1 MSFRYG
7 KYVSNNHWRIYSTWN
22 SNGNEIFKAGQLLGS
37 KLILN
42 EFVAYEA
49 LGAVITSLS
58 YRTGLILSES
68 IIIVS

>member
-1 MSFRYG
+1 M
-7 KYVSNNHWRIYSTWN
+7 
-22 SNGNEIFKAGQLLGS
+22 
-37 KLILN
+37 LN